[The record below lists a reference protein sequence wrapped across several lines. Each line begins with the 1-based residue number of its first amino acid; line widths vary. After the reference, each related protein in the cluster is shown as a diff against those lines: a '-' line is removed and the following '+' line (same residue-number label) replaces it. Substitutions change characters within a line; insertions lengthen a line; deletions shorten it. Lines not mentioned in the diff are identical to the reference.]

1 MELADNCSHFLVV
14 ILLPPYQVT
23 HILYVQSDQF
33 LHCIPFV
40 LTITLGLRKFTK
52 FNPSTCMSLQ
62 KSGEQPESMTS
73 KDAAMFPIIASCT
86 LLGLYI
92 FFKVSV
98 RVLFCT
104 KKS

>member
-1 MELADNCSHFLVV
+1 MELADKCGHFLVV

-52 FNPSTCMSLQ
+52 FNPSTCGVHVCLCRSLENSL
-62 KSGEQPESMTS
+62 K
-73 KDAAMFPIIASCT
+73 A
-86 LLGLYI
+86 
-92 FFKVSV
+92 
-98 RVLFCT
+98 
-104 KKS
+104 